1 VKNKHYVISFIALA
15 VSVGAC
21 IIAGITSTRALKE
34 VAAMRKTVS
43 GGKDSELQKKI
54 NVLEGRLTE
63 LSTSIG
69 QMNEKAGTGS
79 SLSTAVKGGS
89 MSAEVSDILVAMN
102 DSMFQLEQIVDS
114 SGLKA
119 FATNEMVDPLI
130 LKEVYDEYHE
140 KKLVKTHREKMGEM
154 NDIFHVADN
163 ESYDEELQKT
173 YEKARFHWGQ
183 KDKPE
188 MRKKALDELLE
199 TYPDAYATGMIL
211 AENAMVSAVKND
223 LEGAE
228 RYYGMLADNSN
239 FSEVVT
245 DWNLKA
251 VPTMQYYLATK
262 YIEKNRIDEAYRMIN
277 ELERNN
283 ETMVFVGGEGS
294 KYQTTQKA
302 VTGLREKIGN

>member
-1 VKNKHYVISFIALA
+1 MKNIISVMAL
-15 VSVGAC
+15 VLSVGAC
-21 IIAGITSTRALKE
+21 IVAGVIGSRVIKDVE
-34 VAAMRKTVS
+34 AMKKVVTGEEDRELRKR
-43 GGKDSELQKKI
+43 I
-54 NVLEGRLTE
+54 NVLESRLGE
-63 LSTSIG
+63 VKASIG
-69 QMNEKAGTGS
+69 QMNAKTGTGA
-79 SLSTAVKGGS
+79 SLSTAVKGEG

-102 DSMFQLEQIVDS
+102 DSLFQLEQIVDS
-114 SGLKA
+114 SGIKA

-140 KKLVKTHREKMGEM
+140 KKLVKTHREKMEEM
-154 NDIFHVADN
+154 NDTFHVADN

-173 YEKARFHWGQ
+173 YEKARFHWGK

-223 LEGAE
+223 LAGAE
-228 RYYGMLADNSN
+228 QYYSMLADNSN

-251 VPTMQYYLATK
+251 VPTMQYYLATQ

-294 KYQTTQKA
+294 KYQTMQKA
-302 VTGLREKIGN
+302 VTGLRAKIGN